1 MRKFLIFFLILMV
14 IVFLTPNLF
23 LIGSIS
29 TKENVTSGD
38 SDTKDL
44 TVSDDKIKLLL
55 TAENKIIE
63 LSFDDYI
70 KGVLI
75 RRGTDNV
82 RNRST

>member
-82 RNRST
+82 

>member
-1 MRKFLIFFLILMV
+1 MV

-38 SDTKDL
+38 NDTKDL

>member
-29 TKENVTSGD
+29 TKKNVTSGD

-82 RNRST
+82 

>member
-75 RRGTDNV
+75 RRSTDNV
-82 RNRST
+82 

>member
-29 TKENVTSGD
+29 TKESITFSGD
-38 SDTKDL
+38 NDNKD
-44 TVSDDKIKLLL
+44 VNISDDKVKLLL

-63 LSFDDYI
+63 MSFDDYI

-75 RRGTDNV
+75 RRGTDNI
-82 RNRST
+82 

>member
-38 SDTKDL
+38 SNTKDL

-82 RNRST
+82 